1 MNQPASFAVQLNG
14 ARGVIDAKVH
24 TPAGVVEEC
33 YVSELDSGEGTWGH
47 RGDTGTPDL
56 WMWGCGHRAQ
66 DTGTCDVGTW
76 GARGHEDTR
85 HGDMMAS
92 PRPVHTGVLA
102 WGVGTQGCG
111 DTRHGHTGHRD
122 KGTCLCPPGVHWG
135 SAAQEQGRGAM
146 GVWRPGDT
154 GTRDTGAW

>member
-47 RGDTGTPDL
+47 CGVTVGTLRGHHGDTGSADVRL
-56 WMWGCGHRAQ
+56 WAQ

-76 GARGHEDTR
+76 GLRT
-85 HGDMMAS
+85 
-92 PRPVHTGVLA
+92 
-102 WGVGTQGCG
+102 
-111 DTRHGHTGHRD
+111 
-122 KGTCLCPPGVHWG
+122 
-135 SAAQEQGRGAM
+135 
-146 GVWRPGDT
+146 
-154 GTRDTGAW
+154 